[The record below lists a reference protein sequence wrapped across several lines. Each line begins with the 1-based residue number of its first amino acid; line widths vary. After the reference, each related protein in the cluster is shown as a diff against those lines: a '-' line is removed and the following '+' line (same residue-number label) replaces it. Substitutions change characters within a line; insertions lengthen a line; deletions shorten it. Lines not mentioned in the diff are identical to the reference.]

1 LKELLIVP
9 AFTIVFKIPP
19 IMNADKLLDRAFGSA
34 KKVTHRDK
42 KKKTINKIKKVKSII
57 GNTLKVYVR
66 AFPTLDDLHP
76 FYYELINL
84 LIGIDKL
91 KMALASVEWARK
103 RIASITN
110 YGIREAKK
118 KENYK
123 EIIKKVYG
131 RVSSIIYEID
141 ASLKFLEEA
150 RKKLKEVPSID
161 TSIKTVIIAGYPN
174 VGKSSLLKL
183 LSSANPEI
191 APYPF
196 TTKGLILGHIWVEE
210 RYDRKKI
217 QVVEAPGLLERPM
230 AKRNEIERQG
240 MIALRH
246 LPDLVIFIIDAS
258 MHCGYSIEEQ
268 LKLLEEIKKEFNV
281 AVIVVENKVDISKGK
296 TNYMKISCKDGTGIE
311 ELRKKVIEKLG

>member
-1 LKELLIVP
+1 M
-9 AFTIVFKIPP
+9 FKIPP

-296 TNYMKISCKDGTGIE
+296 TNYIKISCKDGTGIE

>member
-1 LKELLIVP
+1 MP